1 MGKLTISMAIF
12 NSYVKLPE
20 GNCEN
25 QDYNHQAGEFPYLR
39 TIRPDSA
46 QSGVRNMEV
55 WTSRQIL
62 AGDFFHQS
70 LWLVGGPI

>member
-39 TIRPDSA
+39 SIRPDSA
-46 QSGVRNMEV
+46 SEWG
-55 WTSRQIL
+55 
-62 AGDFFHQS
+62 AKY
-70 LWLVGGPI
+70 GGLD